1 MPRSGIIPQIMV
13 DTLTP
18 EERSARMARIGAK
31 NTVPE
36 LAVRRIAHA
45 LGYRFRLHRK
55 DLPGRPDLV
64 FPRHTK
70 VVFVH
75 GCFWHGHDCGKGR
88 LPKSNVAFWE
98 SKISR
103 NRERD
108 ARVVTDLEQGG
119 WSVLIVWQCQTKD
132 PKTIQTALTRFLLH
146 SGGKKAIVLDTKNR

>member
-1 MPRSGIIPQIMV
+1 MV

-18 EERSARMARIGAK
+18 EARSARMARIGAK

-36 LAVRRIAHA
+36 LAVRRVAHA

-64 FPRHTK
+64 FPRHRK

-98 SKISR
+98 NKISR

-119 WSVLIVWQCQTKD
+119 WSVLILWQCQTKD
-132 PKTIQTALTRFLLH
+132 PRSIQAALKRFLKR
-146 SGGKKAIVLDTKNR
+146 SVGKNAIVPDTTNR